1 MTWFDYGVLS
11 VLGLSLLLGALRGLT
26 REIVSLAGWI
36 AAFVLAT
43 AFSGI
48 VAVQMPES
56 LGPLLSGL
64 LAFLLIFV
72 GVLVLSGVVGLVLS
86 LLVRAAGLGFLDRLL
101 GAAFGAVRGVAIVLL
116 AVFGVGVFL
125 TGLEL
130 MITAVA
136 LPSIIV
142 HFSERIYGA
151 FERSFTLPATIDGT
165 KIVAKF
171 ESGLLTI
178 LLPKVEAA
186 KRHHAHGNALL
197 A

>member
-11 VLGLSLLLGALRGLT
+11 VLGLSLLLGALRGLM

-101 GAAFGAVRGVAIVLL
+101 GAAFGIVRGMAIVLL
-116 AVFGVGVFL
+116 AVLLAGL
-125 TGLEL
+125 TPLPHEPFWRQAVLSGPFE
-130 MITAVA
+130 TVA
-136 LPSIIV
+136 LALKP
-142 HFSERIYGA
+142 Y
-151 FERSFTLPATIDGT
+151 LPEG
-165 KIVAKF
+165 VAQRLKY
-171 ESGLLTI
+171 
-178 LLPKVEAA
+178 
-186 KRHHAHGNALL
+186 R
-197 A
+197 